1 MSVLEVALLAL
12 AGFFTSALTAVIG
25 AGGGTVLLALMLQVM
40 PPAAAIP
47 VHGVVQLASNT
58 ARTWLFRRS
67 LAWPLIWRFALLLPF
82 GVILG
87 LWLFQH
93 MPKEL
98 VQVLIGCFVIFTLFL
113 RQLGRFAPKEFPLWA
128 FVPLGFVTGALNM
141 IVGVIGPVLGALVI
155 RKELSKEAIVGT
167 LGFFGVLGNLLK
179 IAGFVFAGFSLV
191 EYGPALLVMVPA
203 AMLGA
208 AAGKRVLGYVSELLF
223 LRVFQLMLL
232 GLAAKLILYDGLIWL
247 LPG

>member
-1 MSVLEVALLAL
+1 MSGLEVALLAI
-12 AGFFTSALTAVIG
+12 AGFFTSALTAVVG
-25 AGGGTVLLALMLQVM
+25 AGGGTVLLALMLQFM
-40 PPAAAIP
+40 PPATAIP

-58 ARTWLFRRS
+58 SRTWLFRQH
-67 LAWPLIWRFALLLPF
+67 LAWPLISRFALLLPF

-113 RQLGRFAPKEFPLWA
+113 RRLRRFAPSDFPLWA

-167 LGFFGVLGNLLK
+167 LGVFGVLGNLLK
-179 IAGFVFAGFSLV
+179 IAGFVYAGFSLA
-191 EYGPALLVMVPA
+191 EYGPALLVMIPA

-208 AAGKRVLGYVSELLF
+208 AAGRRVLTNVSEMLF

-232 GLAAKLILYDGLIWL
+232 CLAAKLILYDGLMWL
-247 LPG
+247 WPS

>member
-1 MSVLEVALLAL
+1 MSGLEIGLLAV
-12 AGFFTSALTAVIG
+12 AGFFTSALTAVVG
-25 AGGGTVLLALMLQVM
+25 AGGGTVLLALMLQIM

-47 VHGVVQLASNT
+47 VHGVVQLASNS
-58 ARTWLFRRS
+58 ARSWLFRRS
-67 LAWPLIWRFALLLPF
+67 LAWPLIIRFGLLLPF

-87 LWLFQH
+87 LWLFQQ

-98 VQVLIGCFVIFTLFL
+98 VQVLIGVFVVFTLFL
-113 RQLGRFAPKEFPLWA
+113 RRLGGLAPREFPLWA

-167 LGFFGVLGNLLK
+167 LGVFGVFGNLLK
-179 IAGFVFAGFSLV
+179 IAGFAYAGFSLL
-191 EYGPALLVMVPA
+191 EYGPTLLVMVPA

-208 AAGKRVLGYVSELLF
+208 AAGRRLLAHVSEVVF
-223 LRVFQLMLL
+223 LRIFQAMLL
-232 GLAAKLILYDGLIWL
+232 GLAAKLIFYDGLSWL
-247 LPG
+247 LLG